1 MARELS
7 ANARAQLSADT
18 QAVVNQ
24 SRLSRRISDA
34 LRGFGGA
41 AAEGEGIDPTS
52 LEGQRSPFARQLGR
66 EGALTGQAMAGLD
79 REAAQ
84 REGAFSDPRTAAL
97 MGQPNLKGMQDVIS
111 GTLASTARGR
121 RSELAKKKT
130 ETQREDLASIFGRN
144 LQQQATISGITS
156 GTLKEADPP
165 RSGTEEALDIVN
177 DAIGS
182 IF

>member
-1 MARELS
+1 MARERS
-7 ANARAQLSADT
+7 VNAQAQRSADT

-34 LRGFGGA
+34 LQGFGPA
-41 AAEGEGIDPTS
+41 AATGEGIDPTS
-52 LEGQRSPFARQLGR
+52 LEGQRSPFARQLER
-66 EGALTGQAMAGLD
+66 QGALTGQAQAGLD

-84 REGAFSDPRTAAL
+84 REGAFSDPRRAAL
-97 MGQPNLKGMQDVIS
+97 MGHPSMKGLQGVIS

-121 RSELAKKKT
+121 RSDLAKAKN

-144 LQQQATISGITS
+144 LEAQARISGVTS
-156 GTLKEADPP
+156 GTLEEADPP

-177 DAIGS
+177 DVIGS